1 MSVVVGP
8 SDGARVP
15 TRPIRK
21 GRFEVFPDD
30 PRESPYPD
38 QLPEQQ
44 RVVVIGDLHGDYE
57 ALVACLRMSGCVD
70 AADVGRWT
78 AGPGTVMVVLGDVVD
93 RFRAGR
99 CAQPEAWGCHDS
111 EWVAASGMFLTKS
124 VGETQ
129 DEEKRVLR
137 LLNSLA
143 SQAQGRGTYLYRLVG
158 NHEEMQTHPDN
169 DFGAQRTYASP
180 FAVGGGALEDYQER
194 WKSFY
199 EGEFHRLVG
208 EHRPKV
214 ALKVGSHVFCH
225 GGFNAQ
231 CVRAATEL
239 ATTNFPGMNIIQ
251 LANAAFDER
260 WRNIPE
266 QRYGVVYEHIVRAC
280 GPSRGGKADFSG
292 LLWDDSLSSTD
303 TPEEACS
310 RTTYEVLRLLRQNFA
325 LSNWTPAE
333 HIVIS
338 HCIQF
343 DRNQEHTAGDLPA
356 REVRRAEY
364 TDFTTAPD
372 AGFSKTRGDNR
383 TVNALCE
390 GLVWRMDVGMSRAF
404 AYKAAAAYRLTPG
417 LERSTRPAILLIDVK
432 DGGGYDYIVRQWNS
446 ALPDVAL

>member
-44 RVVVIGDLHGDYE
+44 RVVVVGDLHGDYE

-143 SQAQGRGTYLYRLVG
+143 SQA
-158 NHEEMQTHPDN
+158 
-169 DFGAQRTYASP
+169 
-180 FAVGGGALEDYQER
+180 
-194 WKSFY
+194 
-199 EGEFHRLVG
+199 
-208 EHRPKV
+208 
-214 ALKVGSHVFCH
+214 
-225 GGFNAQ
+225 
-231 CVRAATEL
+231 
-239 ATTNFPGMNIIQ
+239 
-251 LANAAFDER
+251 
-260 WRNIPE
+260 
-266 QRYGVVYEHIVRAC
+266 
-280 GPSRGGKADFSG
+280 
-292 LLWDDSLSSTD
+292 
-303 TPEEACS
+303 
-310 RTTYEVLRLLRQNFA
+310 
-325 LSNWTPAE
+325 
-333 HIVIS
+333 
-338 HCIQF
+338 
-343 DRNQEHTAGDLPA
+343 QEHTAGDLPA